1 MPQYDITVEGE
12 KPLRV
17 EMDSPPSDDEVQ
29 EIYDRYIKSPLREGW
44 FVGNDS
50 KPHQTASSVDTH
62 PEVETFGKQAKQA
75 WEDVNKPL
83 VTLGKDTTEQE
94 TAGMGKF
101 GKSAIGTGEAAKHFT
116 ESLTSPLSLA
126 TVGLG
131 GVLAKSYP
139 WISRALSGAFGAT
152 MAKQTAEEAGE
163 LAGTPKN
170 QRDAKTVA
178 KHIASIALSGGT
190 TMLAAYDAGLSK
202 HPEVQA
208 NTKPT
213 AATSKPSIPQQII
226 NESKGTLPLAA
237 SVAEKIEKSETSK
250 NEPLPKPIEQP
261 AEAPIVPP
269 VEQPV
274 KQPVANPVN
283 PAPVE
288 TPVKPPEQPAAN
300 PPVLQT
306 SAKNVTAPKPAPLVE
321 VKPSPAPAPP
331 SAQATEANPAPGD
344 YVSNMFAAIDRDRAA
359 MGKPPME
366 DTKRRTWD
374 EDNQKA
380 LATMNRDPNWI
391 PRLIDEVRDS
401 PRALQSWEQAGMVWH
416 RNRLMSEMHNAM
428 SKINQAFE
436 DGRAADLE
444 EAKIDSARYE
454 DELYDLD
461 GVVGRNGTGSEAGRS
476 LQAQKMAAGEDFS
489 LVQMVLEKRAAK
501 GGAKLTDAE
510 RAEIEKLHSDIETWQ
525 KKYDEHVAKSNEKEA
540 DIKLQLTTER
550 LKKEA
555 TPIPPQFQRII
566 DRIGK
571 TLDEQ
576 ADAALLRIKA
586 RSGRL
591 SAGLDPT
598 VLADVSLVGARYIF
612 KGMKKGVEWS
622 SKLIEAIGEEYR
634 PFLDQIWDAAN
645 KKYDGITD
653 RTAGE
658 KVKEVR
664 RRIKDMSSPE
674 RIEYTTGKI
683 ADRIKR
689 GKKDEISSLVQRLA
703 RSFVEQ
709 YPNINRDGL
718 VDFVH
723 NTLKKI
729 DQKITR
735 SQARDMI
742 SGYGDYKQLSQDKIS
757 VKLRDLKGQLQQIAK
772 LESMQEGEPPL
783 KTGIGR
789 RTPSI
794 EESKLIKQVNDAKRE
809 FQIPIDNPDTQL
821 KSSLDT
827 LKARL
832 TSSIR
837 DYEDRLANR
846 DFDPAPK
853 REIKMD
859 NEALRL
865 KAEAERAKSKFLSWL
880 RADKMKNRKFNEKAL
895 DAMVKWS
902 RGFLLSGPSTLGKL
916 TSAAFL
922 RLGLNPMEE
931 TVGSVLKHLP
941 YVKQVAARAPI
952 EGHGINARIEA
963 NALTAGL
970 MQGLKDADQT
980 LRTGKSSL
988 DRVFG
993 KRQDSG
999 IGELDDEQKSVVD
1012 IFGHIHGALKAP
1024 VKRVAFERALL
1035 NQAEFYI
1042 GKGVD
1047 VSDPGVQTKMMV
1059 EAWKREAYKR
1069 ANKDIFMQPNHYA
1082 DRFRRAINSLE
1093 EKAKGEK
1100 NVKPT
1105 RKLAASMLRTLVPI
1119 MKVPT
1124 NIVGEA
1130 IEYATGLVTG
1140 SAKTAQAFHAGIDQL
1155 KPEQADQIM
1164 RELKK
1169 GTIGTAALLLG
1180 YYLPQYVGGFY
1191 QQGEKRPK
1199 GDVKYG
1205 GVRMFGHDI
1214 PKTILHHPL
1223 IEAAQM
1229 GATIARVADSKLRK
1243 KDLEK
1248 QGLPEGAFAGLL
1260 GLIDDVP
1267 FIEDTFEASKLMN
1280 PHDRGMYLGEL
1291 AKSRIV
1297 PQMLS
1302 QAAEYYDKDAQG
1314 NPIKRKPD
1322 KTGLKA
1328 AGQYLEMG
1336 VPGLR
1341 ETVPPRKRQ

>member
-17 EMDSPPSDDEVQ
+17 EMDSSPSDDEVQ
-29 EIYDRYIKSPLREGW
+29 EIYDRYIKSPLRKGW

-83 VTLGKDTTEQE
+83 VTLGRDTTDQE

-101 GKSAIGTGEAAKHFT
+101 GKAAIGTGEAAKHFT

-126 TVGLG
+126 TVGTG
-131 GVLAKSYP
+131 GLLAKSYP
-139 WISRALSGAFGAT
+139 WISRALSGVFGAT

-178 KHIASIALSGGT
+178 KDIASIVMSGGT
-190 TMLAAYDAGLSK
+190 TLLAAYDAGLSK

-208 NTKPT
+208 NTEPT
-213 AATSKPSIPQQII
+213 DATSNPSIPQQII
-226 NESKGTLPLAA
+226 NEAKRTLPLAA

-261 AEAPIVPP
+261 AEAPIIPP
-269 VEQPV
+269 VEQPA

-288 TPVKPPEQPAAN
+288 TPVKSPEQPAAE

-306 SAKNVTAPKPAPLVE
+306 PAKNVVAPIESESEKGQTGFVGKGGDVPE
-321 VKPSPAPAPP
+321 EFNK
-331 SAQATEANPAPGD
+331 PGD

-391 PRLIDEVRDS
+391 PRLIAEVRDS
-401 PRALQSWEQAGMVWH
+401 PRALRSWEQAGMVWH
-416 RNRLMSEMHNAM
+416 RNKLMSEMHNAM
-428 SKINQAFE
+428 SEINQAFE

-444 EAKIDSARYE
+444 EAKINAARYE

-510 RAEIEKLHSDIETWQ
+510 RVDIEKLHNDIETWQ

-540 DIKLQLTTER
+540 DLKLQLTTER

-598 VLADVSLVGARYIF
+598 VLADVSLIGARYIF

-622 SKLIEAIGEEYR
+622 SKLIESIGEEYR

-645 KKYDGITD
+645 KKYDEITD

-658 KVKEVR
+658 KVQEVR

-689 GKKDEISSLVQRLA
+689 GKKDEISILVQRLA

-723 NTLKKI
+723 NTLKRI
-729 DQKITR
+729 DPKITR

-742 SGYGDYKQLSQDKIS
+742 SGYGDYKQLSQDQIS
-757 VKLRDLKGQLQQIAK
+757 VKLRDLKGQLQQVAK
-772 LESMQEGEPPL
+772 LESMKEGKPPR

-794 EESKLIKQVNDAKRE
+794 EESKLIKQVNNAKRE
-809 FQIPIDNPDTQL
+809 FQIPIDDPDTQL

-865 KAEAERAKSKFLSWL
+865 KAEAERAKSKFLSGL
-880 RADKMKNRKFNEKAL
+880 REDNMKNRTLIEKAL

-902 RGFLLSGPSTLGKL
+902 RGFILSGPSIIEKL
-916 TSAAFL
+916 TSAAFF
-922 RLGLNPMEE
+922 RLGLNPMEA
-931 TVGSVLKHLP
+931 TVGSGFKHLP

-952 EGHGINARIEA
+952 EGRGINVRREA
-963 NALTAGL
+963 KALTAGL
-970 MQGLKDADQT
+970 MEGVKDAYQT
-980 LRTGKSSL
+980 LRTGKSPL

-999 IGELDDEQKSVVD
+999 IGELDDEQKSFVD
-1012 IFGHIHGALKAP
+1012 IFGHFHSALKSP
-1024 VKRVAFERALL
+1024 VKRVAFEHALL
-1035 NQAEFYI
+1035 DQAEFYI

-1059 EAWKREAYKR
+1059 EAYKR
-1069 ANKDIFMQPNHYA
+1069 AKKDIFMQPNHYA
-1082 DRFRRAINSLE
+1082 DRVRRFINSLE

-1100 NVKPT
+1100 NVKLT
-1105 RKLAASMLRTLVPI
+1105 RKIAASTLRTLMPI

-1124 NIVGEA
+1124 NIVGEV
-1130 IEYATGLVTG
+1130 IEYTTGLVTG
-1140 SAKTAQAFHAGIDQL
+1140 STKTAQAFRAGIDQL

-1199 GDVKYG
+1199 EDVKYG

-1223 IEAAQM
+1223 IEAAQI

-1267 FIEDTFEASKLMN
+1267 FIEDTFGASKLMN
-1280 PHDRGMYLGEL
+1280 PHDRGMYLGEF
-1291 AKSRIV
+1291 AKSRII
-1297 PQMLS
+1297 PQILS

-1336 VPGLR
+1336 IPGLR